1 MIRRTAITLA
11 GALLALAGI
20 PALASAA
27 TRTVCAS
34 GCDYDTIQAAVTAAV
49 DGDVIEVG
57 AGTYPGATIN
67 KRVTIQG
74 EGIAATTVQAA
85 TAFTLQAGGSGS
97 TLRDMTVRG
106 TTATG
111 TSYGITAVTG
121 AVDDITLANLTI
133 TNARWAIDVRNTA
146 TADGWTI
153 ENVTATGNN
162 FGARFWGP
170 TTNLVVENSHFD
182 RNDYGLYS
190 QYLSRSGTIGVPG
203 LFDGIDVDGTTFN
216 ENSTKGI
223 YLEAI
228 SNAVFSDVEI
238 DASGTIPE
246 IRPSGD
252 PNYPRAGVDINAKY
266 DDFAN
271 VSFID
276 TRVTNTLGTAMAIK
290 GRNDAPSY
298 ADVPATLTN
307 VTLSAMTV
315 TGTTATEHPEAL
327 GHGIA
332 FGYNVVNAQVTGSR
346 IVDNEGGG
354 VLSYVTS
361 GSTIDATN
369 NWWGCNAGPGAAGCD
384 SATVEP
390 GAAAI
395 TTDPR
400 VVLGVSIPSLVFV
413 GGTVPVTASVAT
425 NSAGGPVVGL
435 PEQQVGLSAT
445 LGDLSTAG
453 GLTSGG
459 VLSGTY
465 TGFTAGF
472 ASIAATLD
480 NQTTTAG
487 VTVFLPIQPSPT
499 PQPEPI
505 TPPVLTTPPP
515 DSAPSSEPSTDPTPA
530 ERAEEQ
536 ATQILGGDAQP
547 AGFRLRGLAEV
558 FRPAGSRIELPRSR
572 RTPVLAVGC
581 GAVECQVA
589 VKIVLRLRDGTRI
602 VLPVQ
607 RGSASQGEAVPVT
620 LRLTAKQRRQ
630 IRRAGGATM
639 SVEVRVNGNGE
650 RERARGRLT
659 IRV

>member
-11 GALLALAGI
+11 GALIALAGI

-34 GCDYDTIQAAVTAAV
+34 GCDYTTIQAAVDAAA

-57 AGTYPGATIN
+57 GGTYAGATIN
-67 KRVTIQG
+67 TRVTIQG

-111 TSYGITAVTG
+111 TSYGITAATG
-121 AVDDITLANLTI
+121 AVDDITLANLTV

-146 TADGWTI
+146 SADGWTI

-162 FGARFWGP
+162 FGARFWGH
-170 TTNLVVENSHFD
+170 TTNLVIENSHFD

-190 QYLSRSGTIGVPG
+190 QYTSRSGNVGVPSV
-203 LFDGIDVDGTTFN
+203 FDGIDVDSTTFN

-223 YLEAI
+223 YLEAV
-228 SNAVFSDVEI
+228 SDAVFSDVEI
-238 DASGTIPE
+238 DGSGTIAE
-246 IRPSGD
+246 IRPSGQE
-252 PNYPRAGVDINAKY
+252 NYPRAGVDINVKY
-266 DDFAN
+266 GGFAN
-271 VSFID
+271 VAFID

-290 GRNDAPSY
+290 GRDDAENGY
-298 ADVPATLTN
+298 DVVPATLTG
-307 VTLSAMTV
+307 VTLSGMTI
-315 TGTTATEHPEAL
+315 TGTRPTAHPEAL

-332 FGYNVVNAQVTGSR
+332 FGYNVIDAHITGSR
-346 IVDNEGGG
+346 IVGNEGGG
-354 VLSYVTS
+354 ILSYVTS

-369 NWWGCNAGPGAAGCD
+369 NWWGCNGGPGAAGCD
-384 SATVEP
+384 SATVAP
-390 GAAAI
+390 DGAPI

-400 VVLGVSIPSLVFV
+400 VVLGVSTPGGVPV
-413 GGTVPVTASVAT
+413 GGAVPVTASIAT

-435 PEQQVGLSAT
+435 PEQEIGLST
-445 LGDLSTAG
+445 TFGELSTSG

-459 VLSGTY
+459 VLSSTF
-465 TGFTAGF
+465 TGWYAGF
-472 ASIAATLD
+472 ATIAATLD
-480 NQTTTAG
+480 NQTTTVG
-487 VTVFLPIQPSPT
+487 VNVFVPLRPT
-499 PQPEPI
+499 PEPEL
-505 TPPVLTTPPP
+505 TPMPVPVLTTPPP
-515 DSAPSSEPSTDPTPA
+515 PGASGDEPSTSPPA

-536 ATQILGGDAQP
+536 ASQILGGDVRS

-558 FRPAGSRIELPRSR
+558 FRPAASRIEIPRSR

-581 GAVECQVA
+581 EAVQCQVA

-607 RGSASQGEAVPVT
+607 RSSASQGEAVPVT

-639 SVEVRVNGNGE
+639 SVEVRVSGNGE
-650 RERARGRLT
+650 RATSRRDV
-659 IRV
+659 RVR